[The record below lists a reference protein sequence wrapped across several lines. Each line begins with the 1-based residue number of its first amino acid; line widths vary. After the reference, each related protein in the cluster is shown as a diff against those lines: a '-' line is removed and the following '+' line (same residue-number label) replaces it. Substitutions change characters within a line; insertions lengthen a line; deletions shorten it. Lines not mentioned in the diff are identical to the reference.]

1 MAPPTPSCHPPRPRA
16 LWRSLAGREGVRG
29 PLRPRAGAR
38 YLQLWATLRAP
49 LIFQP
54 WHPRLPRRPAAPAGG
69 GDAGGGG
76 QFTLISGTLLLDSA
90 GGIPKS
96 PQREVAEGVGMAGGV
111 RLGGGAGDAGRHL
124 EGTDSRPVSVAPPHA
139 PPRPHLPPP
148 AGTSGFADWLMCPW
162 KWLFKKLS
170 QARKIVISPSSQT
183 LVELSSFGSIMYCGP
198 AGEET
203 Q

>member
-76 QFTLISGTLLLDSA
+76 QFTLISGTLLAALGRRNPQESA
-90 GGIPKS
+90 AGSGRGG
-96 PQREVAEGVGMAGGV
+96 RDGRRCAFRWRGRGRWAT
-111 RLGGGAGDAGRHL
+111 LGRHRFPSC
-124 EGTDSRPVSVAPPHA
+124 ECRSS
-139 PPRPHLPPP
+139 PRSTPPP
-148 AGTSGFADWLMCPW
+148 PPTSCWN
-162 KWLFKKLS
+162 KWL
-170 QARKIVISPSSQT
+170 R
-183 LVELSSFGSIMYCGP
+183 
-198 AGEET
+198 
-203 Q
+203 